1 MRFRGY
7 IVGLV
12 WFAVSFVLPVPT
24 SGRPVAIIPE
34 SAAVKDS
41 TALSDRARIRAG
53 WRRLDALTPD
63 SVLVATGICDTAL
76 TVCDFS
82 LAARHPDSLAIGVWV
97 VPGRDSLSQ
106 EERTQR
112 FYDTLRVRSERNG
125 FWKFVHGLII
135 VPPGNGSQL
144 KPEVVDETAVYGIYD
159 GKRIDSIEFVRKPVF
174 DPARRYME
182 KGANAV
188 HVTTGTH
195 AIKRDLLFKEGDAF
209 DAGAVVRYKQ
219 LLRSRQYIADASIE
233 VVPVPDDPDA
243 VIVRV
248 ITRDSWSISADGSI
262 RGLTGQVKGELYD
275 ANFLGTGDKLSYQLS
290 LDWRKKKYEGS
301 MFQYYI
307 PNLFGTFYEATLKG
321 GRSFTERYYGAT
333 LNKKFIQ
340 PADYEI
346 GAVFENVRNALY
358 VRYEAPRDTV
368 AASYMLHYNNV
379 DLWGG
384 KSWYLPEVESSV
396 YGMARFNNIRYLDPP
411 RIYEQED
418 PPQNPVE
425 LPVGEG
431 MNPYFYDRT
440 LVLGTLG
447 FYSERFL
454 TTSLIYGYG
463 YDEYV
468 ATGYRAEATFGY
480 THSDYQSGWYG
491 GIALRSGGFTPVG
504 YFMGDLSVGTFYDF
518 RSRRP
523 FQSALNVRF
532 NYFTNM
538 LGRRKFKVRQF
549 ISLNYL
555 NGWNRSDGFYEAVW
569 FTPAS
574 GPRAMHNS
582 PLGRDRLVLSAE
594 TVIFTP
600 WQPLG
605 FRIALYGFGDVG
617 FLGYNKHV
625 FRNDCFATVGLG
637 IRLKNEM
644 LVFGTIQL
652 SLFVNFGKHGLMS
665 NEWIQLTSEQRM
677 QTMRYIPTKPQVAPF
692 Q

>member
-1 MRFRGY
+1 MWWEDAVGY
-7 IVGLV
+7 QIYPLGLCGAPAQNSGGEARPRIRQLLGWVQHIKSLGTGAVLFNPV
-12 WFAVSFVLPVPT
+12 WESDAHGYDTRDYFALDARLGTNEDF
-24 SGRPVAIIPE
+24 
-34 SAAVKDS
+34 AAVCKAIHGAGMKVMLDGVFSHTGADS
-41 TALSDRARIRAG
+41 VYFNRFSRYDSDGAYNAGEKSPYYSWYDFHKWPDEYRCWWNFPDLPEVNENDAVWRDFVISGENSVVKTWLRRGAAG
-53 WRRLDALTPD
+53 WRLDVADELPDEAL
-63 SVLVATGICDTAL
+63 AL
-76 TVCDFS
+76 IRR
-82 LAARHPDSLAIGVWV
+82 AA
-97 VPGRDSLSQ
+97 
-106 EERTQR
+106 
-112 FYDTLRVRSERNG
+112 
-125 FWKFVHGLII
+125 
-135 VPPGNGSQL
+135 
-144 KPEVVDETAVYGIYD
+144 
-159 GKRIDSIEFVRKPVF
+159 
-174 DPARRYME
+174 
-182 KGANAV
+182 
-188 HVTTGTH
+188 
-195 AIKRDLLFKEGDAF
+195 KEA
-209 DAGAVVRYKQ
+209 
-219 LLRSRQYIADASIE
+219 
-233 VVPVPDDPDA
+233 DPDA

>member
-174 DPARRYME
+174 DPARSYLE

-582 PLGRDRLVLSAE
+582 PGWCSV
-594 TVIFTP
+594 P
-600 WQPLG
+600 
-605 FRIALYGFGDVG
+605 
-617 FLGYNKHV
+617 
-625 FRNDCFATVGLG
+625 
-637 IRLKNEM
+637 
-644 LVFGTIQL
+644 
-652 SLFVNFGKHGLMS
+652 
-665 NEWIQLTSEQRM
+665 
-677 QTMRYIPTKPQVAPF
+677 KP
-692 Q
+692 